1 MHENREI
8 SSIPSAVC
16 EDRSV
21 KVISHT
27 TDMYVLEKSDCAVV
41 PVNQPNKEATA
52 SAEVGEGRAQLKENI
67 IQPHMLLTQS
77 RNFACPSVWTMCVK
91 QTAVWVRSTPF
102 ILQKSRMRR
111 RARTDLCGG
120 RSAMVVPTAT
130 VETYGRGGAAMSLRV
145 MRVK

>member
-16 EDRSV
+16 EGRSV

-120 RSAMVVPTAT
+120 RSAMIVPTAT
-130 VETYGRGGAAMSLRV
+130 ITS
-145 MRVK
+145 

>member
-16 EDRSV
+16 EGRSV

-111 RARTDLCGG
+111 RACTDLCGG
-120 RSAMVVPTAT
+120 RSVRIVPTAT
-130 VETYGRGGAAMSLRV
+130 ITI
-145 MRVK
+145 